1 MDIDKNIILKRF
13 PTIEHSYMNISDMK
27 VHNADFIMAIPRGI
41 KCYLWFTYYEEEYIA
56 CICYLGANGITEVK
70 KVLCCFDSTLCSGT
84 ILYGTIF
91 HYRKKEIFYIENI
104 CYYKGKNIVN
114 DFFSKKLNL
123 LTNIFESELNIE
135 PFINEQMVIGMALF
149 ETNFSE
155 LNNKIEHYPVKI
167 NNIRYIT
174 KNTYVNQKYT
184 PHGFDMY
191 YNSVK
196 VVFKIKADIQN
207 DIYSLYCFNNGN
219 FDNFVDIA
227 CIPDYK
233 TSVFMNTLFRYIKEN
248 ENLDYQ
254 EESDSDNEFENI
266 DNDRFVNLEKSYNI
280 QCVYNHR
287 FKKWVPLKV
296 VKNNKIVNLKELGIL
311 RRKNYQIVE
320 KSRHAT
326 K

>member
-1 MDIDKNIILKRF
+1 
-13 PTIEHSYMNISDMK
+13 
-27 VHNADFIMAIPRGI
+27 
-41 KCYLWFTYYEEEYIA
+41 
-56 CICYLGANGITEVK
+56 
-70 KVLCCFDSTLCSGT
+70 
-84 ILYGTIF
+84 
-91 HYRKKEIFYIENI
+91 
-104 CYYKGKNIVN
+104 
-114 DFFSKKLNL
+114 L
-123 LTNIFESELNIE
+123 LEK
-135 PFINEQMVIGMALF
+135 
-149 ETNFSE
+149 NFSD
-155 LNNKIEHYPVKI
+155 LNSKIEHYPVKI
-167 NNIRYIT
+167 KNIQYIT

-184 PHGFDMY
+184 PHAFDIY

-207 DIYSLYCFNNGN
+207 DIYNLYCFNNGN

-227 CIPDYK
+227 CVPDYK

-266 DNDRFVNLEKSYNI
+266 DDDQFVNLEKSYNI

-320 KSRHAT
+320 KSRHTT